1 MNGVTN
7 IADWVSGHKLP
18 VSGWAAA
25 ALAALTT
32 QYAGPMNALSG
43 ALSALLGGTAT
54 ALTAL
59 PPVPVI
65 IAVTA
70 AAWWFKRS
78 WALTLFVP
86 LGLLFILNQG
96 YWPAMLQTV
105 AQILYATLACM
116 ALGVPLGILLA
127 HHQRLRGAVQP
138 VLDLMQTLPTFV
150 YLIPTLELFG
160 LGDVPGLIST
170 IIFVLPTPIRLTCLG
185 ILNVPQELLEAGDAF
200 GAGVFARLRKVELPA
215 ALPAVQA
222 GLSQT
227 VMLSLSMAVIAAL
240 VGAGG
245 LGDPVVEAMESVQVG
260 DGVTSGLAIVIV
272 AIIIDRLFRP
282 KAAT

>member
-1 MNGVTN
+1 MTAVAD
-7 IADWVSGHKLP
+7 IADWISGHKLP
-18 VSGWAAA
+18 VGPWAEA
-25 ALAALTT
+25 ALAALTAHC
-32 QYAGPMNALSG
+32 AGPVNALSAG
-43 ALSALLGGTAT
+43 LSGLLGGTA
-54 ALTAL
+54 ALLGAL
-59 PPVPVI
+59 PAVPVI
-65 IAVTA
+65 VAVTV
-70 AAWWFKRS
+70 AAWLLKRS

-245 LGDPVVEAMESVQVG
+245 LGDPVVEALESVQVG

>member
-1 MNGVTN
+1 MTAVAD
-7 IADWVSGHKLP
+7 IADWISGHKLP
-18 VSGWAAA
+18 VGPWAEA
-25 ALAALTT
+25 ALAALTAHC
-32 QYAGPMNALSG
+32 AGPVNALSAG
-43 ALSALLGGTAT
+43 LSGLLGGTA
-54 ALTAL
+54 ALLGAL
-59 PPVPVI
+59 PAVPVI
-65 IAVTA
+65 VAVTV
-70 AAWWFKRS
+70 AAWLLKRS